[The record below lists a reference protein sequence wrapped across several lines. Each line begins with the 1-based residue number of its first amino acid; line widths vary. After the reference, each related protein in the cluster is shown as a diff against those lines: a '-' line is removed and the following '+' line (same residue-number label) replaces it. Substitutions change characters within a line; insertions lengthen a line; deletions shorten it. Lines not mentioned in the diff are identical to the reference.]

1 MLRPQSSSASRDGYG
16 KVNYEHPAQSGL
28 KRNYFGI
35 CELQKKMCAVSMR
48 ERPPCTQSSKA
59 SSARSLIT
67 STRTDYACRTTH
79 NPVSI
84 LPTLAPLLHIDDGA
98 VLVESEDF
106 YLAPQDIKRLNHIL
120 LHACEASIVS
130 RIACTIGCFQLSRI
144 CSGRCFNCME
154 TPGGGRCG
162 ACGCLR
168 RWARPI
174 GS

>member
-98 VLVESEDF
+98 VLVESEDC
-106 YLAPQDIKRLNHIL
+106 YLAPQDIKLLNHIL
-120 LHACEASIVS
+120 LHFPES
-130 RIACTIGCFQLSRI
+130 RRGREQRGGPQFQALGSTNRVA
-144 CSGRCFNCME
+144 RR
-154 TPGGGRCG
+154 GGSNHPN
-162 ACGCLR
+162 AHQTR
-168 RWARPI
+168 RR
-174 GS
+174 SL